1 MKFISR
7 HAVSAMNRLTRDPA
21 AIERKP
27 GNKEVHL
34 EITKGGDGSDSEE
47 YDTDLEESFEE
58 EKDFHKTQKEIYLK
72 TCRQL
77 NIPPVSRFLR
87 ELCTKTVD
95 LQHYGIG
102 DSGAVAVSSALARNI
117 TITKLNLCDNGISH
131 LGANALADMLKE
143 NCFISQLDVSE
154 NRLGTKGAEYLGEML
169 KENVCLQNLS
179 LANCGLHE
187 RDMPKLLLKANRIHL
202 IVLNLKGNE
211 LGDEGAV
218 MLGSFLIAN
227 SSLEVLDLGW
237 NAIHLR
243 GIAAIAKGLKA
254 NTVLQNLDISRNS
267 ISNEGATEIAEV
279 LAMNKSLRVLDVS
292 NCGFNETGVE
302 EISEGLSTNTTLH
315 TLKIGRNRFHVH
327 DVYKLLK
334 EIRKQTS
341 SALKTLEMDD
351 TTLDNA
357 CLRELEMLTK
367 ERPGFACLWGTVVK
381 GGQPMPTM
389 SASLKRN
396 PSQTPLVVQKFLSF
410 VSSRG
415 WRLIDLFRIITRNDL
430 SALRMTVDRERFV
443 QGLLRLGVRLK
454 KAQLD
459 ELFDILDVDQDGV
472 VRFQE
477 FVAMKQQKK

>member
-1 MKFISR
+1 MIHS
-7 HAVSAMNRLTRDPA
+7 SRDPVA
-21 AIERKP
+21 NKRSENLSKAQ
-27 GNKEVHL
+27 NKEIHL
-34 EITKGGDGSDSEE
+34 ETTKSGDESDSEE
-47 YDTDLEESFEE
+47 YDTDLEESFKEE
-58 EKDFHKTQKEIYLK
+58 NDFHKTQEEIYLK

-87 ELCTKTVD
+87 ELCTNTVD

-102 DSGAVAVSSALARNI
+102 DSGVVAVSSALARNI

-131 LGANALADMLKE
+131 MGANALADMLKD

-154 NRLGTKGAEYLGEML
+154 NRLGTKGVECLGEML
-169 KENVCLQNLS
+169 NENVCLQNLG

-187 RDMPKLLLKANRIHL
+187 RDMPMLLLKANRIHL
-202 IVLNLKGNE
+202 NILNLEGNE

-218 MLGSFLIAN
+218 MLGSFLSTN
-227 SSLEVLDLGW
+227 SSLEVLNLAW

-243 GIAAIAKGLKA
+243 GIAAVSKGLKA

-267 ISNEGATEIAEV
+267 ISNEGATEISEV

-292 NCGFNETGVE
+292 NCGFNETGVQA
-302 EISEGLSTNTTLH
+302 ISEGLSTNTTLH
-315 TLKIGRNRFHVH
+315 TLKIGRNRFHVYG
-327 DVYKLLK
+327 VYKLLK

-341 SALKTLEMDD
+341 IALKTLDMDD
-351 TTLDNA
+351 TTLDHA

-367 ERPGFACLWGTVVK
+367 ERPGFTCLWGTVVK
-381 GGQPMPTM
+381 GGDPMPPMIT
-389 SASLKRN
+389 SLRRN
-396 PSQTPLVVQKFLSF
+396 PSETPLVVQKFLSF

-415 WRLIDLFRIITRNDL
+415 WRLIDLFRIITRNDF
-430 SALRMTVDRERFV
+430 SALRMTVDRDRFI
-443 QGLLRLGVRLK
+443 QGLLRLGVPLK
-454 KAQLD
+454 KAQLH

>member
-1 MKFISR
+1 MIHPS
-7 HAVSAMNRLTRDPA
+7 RDPV
-21 AIERKP
+21 AIERSENLSKAQ
-27 GNKEVHL
+27 NKEIHL
-34 EITKGGDGSDSEE
+34 ETTKSGDESDSEE
-47 YDTDLEESFEE
+47 YDTDLEESFKEE
-58 EKDFHKTQKEIYLK
+58 NDFHKTQEEIYLK

-87 ELCTKTVD
+87 ELCTNTVD

-102 DSGAVAVSSALARNI
+102 DSGVVAVSSALARNI

-131 LGANALADMLKE
+131 MGANALADMLKD

-154 NRLGTKGAEYLGEML
+154 NRLGTKGVECLGEML
-169 KENVCLQNLS
+169 NENVCLQNLG

-187 RDMPKLLLKANRIHL
+187 RDMPMLLLKANRIHL
-202 IVLNLKGNE
+202 NILNLEGNE

-218 MLGSFLIAN
+218 MLGSFLSTN
-227 SSLEVLDLGW
+227 SSLEVLNLAW

-243 GIAAIAKGLKA
+243 GIAAVSKGLKA

-267 ISNEGATEIAEV
+267 ISNEGATEISEV

-292 NCGFNETGVE
+292 NCGFNETGVQAL
-302 EISEGLSTNTTLH
+302 SEGLSTNTTLH
-315 TLKIGRNRFHVH
+315 TLKIGRNRFHVYG
-327 DVYKLLK
+327 VYKLLK

-341 SALKTLEMDD
+341 SALKTLDMDD
-351 TTLDNA
+351 TTLDHA

-367 ERPGFACLWGTVVK
+367 ERPGFTCLWGTVVK
-381 GGQPMPTM
+381 GGDPMPPMIT
-389 SASLKRN
+389 SLRRN
-396 PSQTPLVVQKFLSF
+396 PSETPLVVQKFLSF

-415 WRLIDLFRIITRNDL
+415 WRLIDLFRIITRNDF
-430 SALRMTVDRERFV
+430 SALRMTVDRDRFV
-443 QGLLRLGVRLK
+443 QGLLRLGVPLK
-454 KAQLD
+454 KAQLH

>member
-1 MKFISR
+1 
-7 HAVSAMNRLTRDPA
+7 MNRLTRDPA
-21 AIERKP
+21 EIERKA

-34 EITKGGDGSDSEE
+34 EITKGGDGSDSED
-47 YDTDLEESFEE
+47 YDTDLEENFEE
-58 EKDFHKTQKEIYLK
+58 EKDFHKTQEEIYLI

-87 ELCTKTVD
+87 ELCTNTVD

-102 DSGAVAVSSALARNI
+102 DSGAVAVSSALTRNI

-143 NCFISQLDVSE
+143 NCFISEFDVSE

-169 KENVCLQNLS
+169 NENVCLQNLS

-187 RDMPKLLLKANRIHL
+187 RDMPKLLLKANKIHL

-218 MLGSFLIAN
+218 MLGTFLSAN
-227 SSLEVLDLGW
+227 CSLEVLHLGW

-279 LAMNKSLRVLDVS
+279 LAMNKTLRVLDVS
-292 NCGFNETGVE
+292 NCGFNKTGVE
-302 EISEGLSTNTTLH
+302 EISEGLSTNRTLH

-341 SALKTLEMDD
+341 NALKTLDMDD

-381 GGQPMPTM
+381 GGQPTPTM

-396 PSQTPLVVQKFLSF
+396 PFQTPLVVQKFLSF

>member
-1 MKFISR
+1 
-7 HAVSAMNRLTRDPA
+7 MNRSTRDPV
-21 AIERKP
+21 AIERSENFSKAQ
-27 GNKEVHL
+27 NKDIHL
-34 EITKGGDGSDSEE
+34 ETTKSGDESDSEE

-58 EKDFHKTQKEIYLK
+58 EKDFHKTQEEIYLK

-87 ELCTKTVD
+87 ELCTNTVD

-102 DSGAVAVSSALARNI
+102 DSGVVAVSSALARNI

-131 LGANALADMLKE
+131 TGAHALANMLKD

-154 NRLGTKGAEYLGEML
+154 NRLGTKGVECLGEML
-169 KENVCLQNLS
+169 NENVCLQNLG

-187 RDMPKLLLKANRIHL
+187 RDMPKLLLKADRIL
-202 IVLNLKGNE
+202 LTVLNLKGNE
-211 LGDEGAV
+211 LGDEGAI
-218 MLGSFLIAN
+218 MLGSFLSAN
-227 SSLEVLDLGW
+227 SSLEVLDLSW

-243 GIAAIAKGLKA
+243 GIAAIAKGLKG

-267 ISNEGATEIAEV
+267 ILNEGATEISEV

-292 NCGFNETGVE
+292 NCGFNETGVKE
-302 EISEGLSTNTTLH
+302 LSEGLSTNTTLH
-315 TLKIGRNRFHVH
+315 TLKIGRNRFHNYGVH
-327 DVYKLLK
+327 KLLK

-341 SALKTLEMDD
+341 SALKQLDMDD
-351 TTLDNA
+351 STLDHA
-357 CLRELEMLTK
+357 CLRELEMLTQ
-367 ERPGFACLWGTVVK
+367 ERPGFTCLWGTVVK
-381 GGQPMPTM
+381 GGEPMPTM
-389 SASLKRN
+389 PVSLRRD
-396 PSQTPLVVQKFLSF
+396 PSKTPVVVQKFLSF

-415 WRLIDLFRIITRNDL
+415 WRLIDLFRIITRNDF

-454 KAQLD
+454 KVQLD

>member
-1 MKFISR
+1 MIHS
-7 HAVSAMNRLTRDPA
+7 SRDPVA
-21 AIERKP
+21 NKRSENLSKAQ
-27 GNKEVHL
+27 NKEIHL
-34 EITKGGDGSDSEE
+34 ETTKSGDESDSEE
-47 YDTDLEESFEE
+47 YDTDLEESFKEE
-58 EKDFHKTQKEIYLK
+58 NDFHKTQEEIYLK

-87 ELCTKTVD
+87 ELCTNTVD

-102 DSGAVAVSSALARNI
+102 DSGVVAVSSALARNI

-131 LGANALADMLKE
+131 MGANALADMLKD

-154 NRLGTKGAEYLGEML
+154 NRLGTKGVECLGEML
-169 KENVCLQNLS
+169 NENVCLQNLG

-187 RDMPKLLLKANRIHL
+187 RDMPMLLLKANRIHL
-202 IVLNLKGNE
+202 NILNLEGNE

-218 MLGSFLIAN
+218 MLGSFLSTN
-227 SSLEVLDLGW
+227 SSLEVLNLAW

-243 GIAAIAKGLKA
+243 GIAAVSKGLKA

-267 ISNEGATEIAEV
+267 ISNEGATEISEV

-292 NCGFNETGVE
+292 NCGFNETGVQA
-302 EISEGLSTNTTLH
+302 ISEGLSTNTTLH
-315 TLKIGRNRFHVH
+315 TLKIGRNRFHVYG
-327 DVYKLLK
+327 VYKLLK

-341 SALKTLEMDD
+341 SALKTLDMDD
-351 TTLDNA
+351 TTLDHA

-367 ERPGFACLWGTVVK
+367 ERPGFTCLWGTVVK
-381 GGQPMPTM
+381 GGDPMPPMIT
-389 SASLKRN
+389 SLRRN
-396 PSQTPLVVQKFLSF
+396 PSEIPLVVQKFLSF

-415 WRLIDLFRIITRNDL
+415 WRLIDLFRIITRNDF
-430 SALRMTVDRERFV
+430 SALRMTVDRDRFV
-443 QGLLRLGVRLK
+443 QGLLRLGVPLK
-454 KAQLD
+454 KAQLH

>member
-1 MKFISR
+1 MIHS
-7 HAVSAMNRLTRDPA
+7 SRDPVA
-21 AIERKP
+21 NKRSENLSKAQ
-27 GNKEVHL
+27 NKEIHL
-34 EITKGGDGSDSEE
+34 ETTKSGDESDSEE
-47 YDTDLEESFEE
+47 YDTDLEESFKEE
-58 EKDFHKTQKEIYLK
+58 NDFHKTQEEIYLK

-87 ELCTKTVD
+87 ELCTNTVD

-102 DSGAVAVSSALARNI
+102 DSGVVAVSSALARNI

-131 LGANALADMLKE
+131 MGANALADMLKD

-154 NRLGTKGAEYLGEML
+154 NRLGTKGVECSGEML
-169 KENVCLQNLS
+169 NENVCLQNLG

-187 RDMPKLLLKANRIHL
+187 RDMPMLLLKANRIHL
-202 IVLNLKGNE
+202 NILNLEGNE

-218 MLGSFLIAN
+218 MLGSFLSTN
-227 SSLEVLDLGW
+227 SSLEVLNLAW

-243 GIAAIAKGLKA
+243 GIAAVSKGLKA

-267 ISNEGATEIAEV
+267 ISNEGATEISEV

-292 NCGFNETGVE
+292 NCGFNETGVQA
-302 EISEGLSTNTTLH
+302 ISEGLSTNTTLH
-315 TLKIGRNRFHVH
+315 TLKIGRNRFHVYG
-327 DVYKLLK
+327 VYKLLK

-341 SALKTLEMDD
+341 SALKTLDMDD
-351 TTLDNA
+351 TTLDHA

-367 ERPGFACLWGTVVK
+367 ERPGFTCLWGTVVK
-381 GGQPMPTM
+381 GGDPMPPMIT
-389 SASLKRN
+389 SLRRN
-396 PSQTPLVVQKFLSF
+396 PSETPLVVQKFLSF

-415 WRLIDLFRIITRNDL
+415 WRLIDLFRIITRNDF
-430 SALRMTVDRERFV
+430 SALRMTVDRDRFV
-443 QGLLRLGVRLK
+443 QGLLRLGVPLK
-454 KAQLD
+454 KAQLH

>member
-1 MKFISR
+1 
-7 HAVSAMNRLTRDPA
+7 MNRLTRDPV
-21 AIERKP
+21 AIERSENISKA
-27 GNKEVHL
+27 GNKEIHL
-34 EITKGGDGSDSEE
+34 EITKGGDGSDSDE

-58 EKDFHKTQKEIYLK
+58 EKDFHKTQEEIYLK

-143 NCFISQLDVSE
+143 NCFISEFNVSE
-154 NRLGTKGAEYLGEML
+154 NRLGTKGAECLGEML
-169 KENVCLQNLS
+169 NENVCLQNLS

-218 MLGSFLIAN
+218 MLGSFLSTN

-267 ISNEGATEIAEV
+267 ISNKGATEIAEV

-315 TLKIGRNRFHVH
+315 TLKIGRNRFHVY

-341 SALKTLEMDD
+341 SALKTLDMDD

-381 GGQPMPTM
+381 GGEPMPTM
-389 SASLKRN
+389 SASLRRN

-443 QGLLRLGVRLK
+443 QGLLRLGVRLN

-459 ELFDILDVDQDGV
+459 ELFDILDVDQDDV

>member
-1 MKFISR
+1 MIHPS
-7 HAVSAMNRLTRDPA
+7 RDPV
-21 AIERKP
+21 AIERSENLSKAQ
-27 GNKEVHL
+27 NKEIHL
-34 EITKGGDGSDSEE
+34 ETTKNGDESDSEE

-58 EKDFHKTQKEIYLK
+58 EKDFHKTQEEIYLK

-87 ELCTKTVD
+87 ELCTNTVD

-102 DSGAVAVSSALARNI
+102 DSGVVAVSSALARNI

-131 LGANALADMLKE
+131 MGANALADMLKD

-154 NRLGTKGAEYLGEML
+154 NRLGTKGVKCLGEML
-169 KENVCLQNLS
+169 NENVCLQNLG
-179 LANCGLHE
+179 LENCGLHE
-187 RDMPKLLLKANRIHL
+187 RDMPMLLLKSNRIHL

-211 LGDEGAV
+211 LGDEGAI
-218 MLGSFLIAN
+218 MLGSFLSAN
-227 SSLEVLDLGW
+227 SSLEVLNLSW

-243 GIAAIAKGLKA
+243 GIAAISKGLKA

-292 NCGFNETGVE
+292 NCGFKETGVQA
-302 EISEGLSTNTTLH
+302 ISEGLSTNTTLN
-315 TLKIGRNRFHVH
+315 TLKIGRNRFHVYG
-327 DVYKLLK
+327 VYKLLK

-341 SALKTLEMDD
+341 SALKTLDMDD
-351 TTLDNA
+351 TTLDQA
-357 CLRELEMLTK
+357 CLRELEKLNK
-367 ERPGFACLWGTVVK
+367 ERPGFTCLWGTVVK
-381 GGQPMPTM
+381 GGDPIPTM
-389 SASLKRN
+389 LRRN
-396 PSQTPLVVQKFLSF
+396 PSETPLVVQKFLSF

-415 WRLIDLFRIITRNDL
+415 WRLIDLFRIITRNDF

-454 KAQLD
+454 KAQLH